1 MCTSLPDPHYYFYCI
16 PEHLYFSQILVLN
29 YTILVFSAKEN
40 QYVYLPEMKNIK
52 RKSMFFMTLVAYP
65 FQQSDSHSNREW
77 LNNIPTDIDL

>member
-1 MCTSLPDPHYYFYCI
+1 M
-16 PEHLYFSQILVLN
+16 VLN

-77 LNNIPTDIDL
+77 LNNIPTDIDLWKVYNQICYFDAFKVDISEN